1 MPLDLGTNHKEK
13 KKSLLHTATKFSMQ
27 AGNATSLGSVLHQK
41 TLTIEGMHT
50 KKQLIQRLLK
60 SKGLTVV
67 LNLLDSSGLK

>member
-1 MPLDLGTNHKEK
+1 
-13 KKSLLHTATKFSMQ
+13 MQ
-27 AGNATSLGSVLHQK
+27 AGNATSLGSILHQK

-60 SKGLTVV
+60 SKGLTMV